1 MSDKRI
7 NMQTNCT
14 SSSHLSLFICCQSLY
29 SLNIENFVNFVSFSK
44 LETRGWWQS
53 IQNGQRMENKL
64 IGWFLW
70 CFRKKEAALTVFCW
84 IIWMISRCDK
94 AWKGGWVI
102 LMLFGGSVKRAS
114 RPNRRVKIFSKYSSS
129 LSRRNIWFH
138 VLDIYSPLLCWWSF
152 APFGYLFTRY
162 SGWRAFVH
170 SMYNVYLFGQTRV
183 PTFVIAATV
192 WLWGSEDQVSVC
204 CNLICCLFL
213 CLSLPLSLS

>member
-7 NMQTNCT
+7 NMQT
-14 SSSHLSLFICCQSLY
+14 SISHLSLFRCCQSLY

-53 IQNGQRMENKL
+53 IQNGQRMENNL

-70 CFRKKEAALTVFCW
+70 CFRKKNCFSILLNYLNDHPLWQGLKRRMGHIDALW
-84 IIWMISRCDK
+84 
-94 AWKGGWVI
+94 
-102 LMLFGGSVKRAS
+102 GSVKRAS

-204 CNLICCLFL
+204 CNL
-213 CLSLPLSLS
+213 